1 MFRRIGDWFRNFM
14 IGRYGSDKLNSY
26 LLGAGIVLMLIG
38 SFLGGKF
45 TLASWCSLVAYIP
58 LLWCIFRMYSKNIE
72 ARRRENAAFLN
83 FFAHLKDK
91 DHRYFRCPRCHLF
104 ACPDTEFSR
113 DLQST
118 DFRLRKRLQCQIAV
132 IGVVLMDLCFIQ
144 QER

>member
-45 TLASWCSLVAYIP
+45 ALASWCSLVAYIP
-58 LLWCIFRMYSKNIE
+58 LLWCIFRMYSRNIE

-91 DHRYFRCPRCHLF
+91 DHRYFRCPRCHQTVRVPRGRGKISIR
-104 ACPDTEFSR
+104 CPKCSER
-113 DLQST
+113 
-118 DFRLRKRLQCQIAV
+118 
-132 IGVVLMDLCFIQ
+132 FIKTT
-144 QER
+144 

>member
-91 DHRYFRCPRCHLF
+91 DHRYFRCPRCRQTVRVPRGRGKINIR
-104 ACPDTEFSR
+104 CPKCSERFI
-113 DLQST
+113 
-118 DFRLRKRLQCQIAV
+118 RKT
-132 IGVVLMDLCFIQ
+132 
-144 QER
+144 